1 LTRQDIAV
9 IFNTPSRLAILFS
22 MLPKRLP
29 VDMASDQNI
38 RDLWSVFPK
47 CGKEESPYLNIVEIT
62 PWEIWGSHSD
72 GCKEYS
78 LMGNNSVL
86 CQFIPNFRRLYCLH
100 DQGKWKITFLWS
112 FSNFLRENM

>member
-1 LTRQDIAV
+1 
-9 IFNTPSRLAILFS
+9 

-62 PWEIWGSHSD
+62 P
-72 GCKEYS
+72 
-78 LMGNNSVL
+78 
-86 CQFIPNFRRLYCLH
+86 
-100 DQGKWKITFLWS
+100 
-112 FSNFLRENM
+112 